1 MSHRA
6 ASSGLSG
13 EENLIQSGTFAV
25 RWHHFSFHPLIWQ
38 HLIPAGPPR
47 AIVNLLLAPTHVKWP
62 FVSHMDKTEQRR
74 GNNNVVSNI
83 YIQNISNIYWS
94 EDNIDALSLYKS
106 DLMEEWPIPVYYR
119 LPALFF
125 FSLINFD
132 TTATS
137 GFLCM
142 GWRRH
147 NKNNQKTT
155 QTKYMAATGVCHICH
170 IRWLSSIEKNLAL
183 LTRTNQITIYFWL
196 SSAAYS
202 CALFGSAHGL
212 SS

>member
-13 EENLIQSGTFAV
+13 EENLIQCGTFAV

-125 FSLINFD
+125 FFTDQLWHNCNLWFSVHGME
-132 TTATS
+132 TS
-137 GFLCM
+137 QQKQPKN
-142 GWRRH
+142 H
-147 NKNNQKTT
+147 PNKIHGCHWCLSYLSYK
-155 QTKYMAATGVCHICH
+155 MAIKH
-170 IRWLSSIEKNLAL
+170 REEPSIADQN
-183 LTRTNQITIYFWL
+183 
-196 SSAAYS
+196 
-202 CALFGSAHGL
+202 
-212 SS
+212 

>member
-13 EENLIQSGTFAV
+13 EENLIQCGTFAV

-125 FSLINFD
+125 FFHWSTLTQLQPLVFCAWD
-132 TTATS
+132 GDVTT
-137 GFLCM
+137 
-142 GWRRH
+142 
-147 NKNNQKTT
+147 KTT
-155 QTKYMAATGVCHICH
+155 KKPPKQNT
-170 IRWLSSIEKNLAL
+170 WLPLVFVIFV
-183 LTRTNQITIYFWL
+183 I
-196 SSAAYS
+196 
-202 CALFGSAHGL
+202 
-212 SS
+212 